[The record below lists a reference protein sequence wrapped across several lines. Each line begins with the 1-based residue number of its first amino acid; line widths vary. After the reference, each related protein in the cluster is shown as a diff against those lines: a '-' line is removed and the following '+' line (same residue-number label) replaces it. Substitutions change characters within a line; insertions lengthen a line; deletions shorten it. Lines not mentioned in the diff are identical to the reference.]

1 METRANYL
9 LVGGFVLALI
19 AGLVVFAVWFGK
31 FQFDK
36 QFSRY
41 DILFEGSVTGLDLG
55 GSVRFSGVSVGEV
68 IDIRLEPDRP
78 NLVRVTIEVHSETPV
93 REDTVASLELQG
105 LTGGLY
111 VLLSGGAAE
120 SAQLVSEDKKQ
131 HAVIRS
137 RPSSL
142 EQILAGAPELL
153 QGANQLIANGNLLLN
168 ADNRARF
175 AEILENTS
183 RFTNTLADQGEA
195 IDSLFADAAA
205 TMENLRKAS
214 ASVEQL
220 ATGVQEKSDPLF
232 EQANNTLLAAE
243 QLADSLEGTAGAAQ
257 ADLHSLAEDLGNSA
271 KSFTRM
277 VNQINAT
284 VAENREPIRDF
295 TAAGLYELTT
305 LITEARDFLVGLNRV
320 TTEVERDPARFLF
333 GDQQQGYETNQ

>member
-9 LVGGFVLALI
+9 LVGGFVLTLI
-19 AGLVVFAVWFGK
+19 AGLVVFVIWFGK
-31 FQFDK
+31 FQFDR

-41 DILFEGSVTGLDLG
+41 DILFKGSVTGLDLG
-55 GSVRFSGVSVGEV
+55 GSARYSGVSVGEV

-78 NLVRVTIEVHSETPV
+78 ELVRVTIEVHAETPV

-111 VLLSGGAAE
+111 VLLSGG
-120 SAQLVSEDKKQ
+120 SMDSPPLVSEDTTQ

-137 RPSSL
+137 RASSL

-153 QGANQLIANGNLLLN
+153 QGANQLIANGTRLLN
-168 ADNRARF
+168 DDNRARV

-183 RFTNTLADQGEA
+183 RFTGTLADQGEA

-220 ATGVQEKSDPLF
+220 ATSVQEKTGPLF
-232 EQANNTLLAAE
+232 DQANNTLLAAE
-243 QLADSLEGTAGAAQ
+243 QLADSLDGSTGAVQ
-257 ADLHSLAEDLGNSA
+257 ADLHNLAEDLGNSA
-271 KSFTRM
+271 KSITRM
-277 VNQINAT
+277 ANQINAT
-284 VAENREPIRDF
+284 VAENREPISDF

-333 GDQQQGYETNQ
+333 GNQQEGYEANQ